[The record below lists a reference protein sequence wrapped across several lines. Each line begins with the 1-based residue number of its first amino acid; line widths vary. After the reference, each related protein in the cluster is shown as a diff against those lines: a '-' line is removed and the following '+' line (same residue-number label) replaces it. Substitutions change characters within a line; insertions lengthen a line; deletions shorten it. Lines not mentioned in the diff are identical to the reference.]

1 MCVALIGGIDRL
13 ERHYTEEAARLDV
26 DLKVFNRL
34 ETNIGAKLKHVD
46 ALVIFTN
53 KVSHEVRR
61 EAVRAAK
68 TNDIPVYMYHS
79 CGVCTLRD
87 CLGDIKACPW
97 RKSSDASGRV
107 PH

>member
-26 DLKVFNRL
+26 YLKVFNRL
-34 ETNIGAKLKHVD
+34 EANMDAKLRHVD
-46 ALVIFTN
+46 ALVIFTG
-53 KVSHEVRR
+53 KVSHEAKR

-68 TNDIPVYMYHS
+68 MNDIPVYMFHS

-87 CLGDIKACPW
+87 CLGDIKACPR
-97 RKSSDASGRV
+97 RKSSDVSGRSS
-107 PH
+107 H